1 MALDCTS
8 CIFPTSVYYL
18 AEEIASVSY
27 SLIKK
32 MKVNLPIFSHSYFF
46 IHFFHAREFL
56 INELSLCEVAEIHL
70 VVSNLD
76 FYTRSTLMSLHI
88 FIAFVCV
95 GVFLLA
101 CAHV

>member
-8 CIFPTSVYYL
+8 CIFPSSVYYL

-32 MKVNLPIFSHSYFF
+32 MKVNLPIFSHSLFF
-46 IHFFHAREFL
+46 YSFLSCQGFL

-88 FIAFVCV
+88 FTAFVCV
-95 GVFLLA
+95 GVFLLV